1 MTGLQPSGFTSPTH
15 AGKQLNYR
23 YADDESDVVS
33 NSSGSEGEGGS
44 QLLSKVMSNASKD
57 LLASLMGKNDDI
69 KALQRAVYVAPP
81 EPAESA
87 SRYVSQRTR
96 KESTFLLDK
105 MSDASKGLLASLVA
119 QTDDMSAIK
128 NAKYQAPAEPAISA
142 KRYLS
147 VEFADSLTEEESYSS
162 AWDSDDEDRPPLLS
176 EVMSEASKGLLAS
189 LMGKDDDVKAM
200 KRAKYVAP
208 PQPAPSAAKYANARA
223 RQESQRLIDKMSDTS
238 KGLLA
243 ELFGKNDDMVA
254 LKSAM
259 YLPPQEPAESA
270 MHYLSTEYGGE
281 ESDASSSWDS
291 DDEDRPQLLSEVMS
305 EASKG
310 LLASL
315 LGKNDDLKAMKR
327 AMYVAPAQPATSA
340 AKYANA
346 RVRKDSKLLIDK
358 MSDTSK
364 GLLAELVGKNDDIS
378 ALKSAMYEPPLE
390 PAESAMHYLSTE
402 YGAEYSEASSS
413 WDSDDEDIPQLLS
426 VMSEASK
433 GLLAS
438 LMGKNDD
445 MKALKRAK
453 FVAPPQP
460 APSAA
465 KYVNAR
471 ARKDSKL
478 LIDKMSD
485 TSKGLLAEL
494 VGKNDDMAAF
504 KSAMYEPPLEPAES
518 AMHYLSTEYGAE
530 YSEASSSW
538 DSDDEDTPQLLSVM
552 SEASK
557 GLLASLMGKK
567 DDMKALKRAKFVAP
581 PQPAPSAAKYVNARA
596 RKDSKL
602 LIDKMSDTS
611 KGLLV
616 ELVGKNDD
624 MAAFKSAMY
633 EPPLEPAESAMHYLS
648 TDYGGEDS
656 ESGFGSSSSSL
667 SSEEDY
673 YSDDEDRPQRL
684 SEAMS
689 ETSKG
694 LLAALVGKNDD
705 MRALKRAKY
714 VAPSEPAVSAMRY
727 VASRDATEPLLMDQ
741 MSEASQGLLASLMG
755 KGDDQAALYR
765 ATYTIPPE
773 PAASAMRYTLA
784 RDAEEPLLVEQ
795 MSEASRGLLS
805 TLMGKDDDKAA
816 LYSATYSV
824 PSEPA
829 ESASHY
835 LAPQYG
841 DNGSETDSMSSEDNS
856 SEDESFSSS
865 RESAEDDEDT
875 PVLAESQPL
884 VEEKVILES
893 PIAEQK
899 ETELESPLSKEETQ
913 AHSAIVMKDVCVE
926 EKQSSSLTEAMAVPL
941 VAQAKLSKPKRANNE
956 TKETLILLMKQMS
969 ATSKDMLES
978 STIISTASKDLVIA
992 VTHVV
997 TLTQN
1002 QQQAA
1007 FVPPVVPPVESAA
1020 VIPPVESAAVVPPV
1034 ESADGVPPVESVV
1047 VPAIEGP
1054 TVAAIEEDGL
1064 KGEELDKED
1073 TFDESDAE
1081 LVNEDTVG
1089 ESEVEFEGEKLANED
1104 TVGDSEM
1111 EESPAPAAES
1121 CPPTPAGTKKTLR
1134 NEDLSAIKN
1143 EDEILALQQA
1153 RYAQYLVS
1161 ASEMSESE
1169 DEDELEAIE
1178 ETPVPDVEE
1187 ETAEDMVP
1195 EEDDG
1200 AIEEIDEE
1208 ASSSRN
1214 TSPAI
1219 LSAIKNEEGILAE
1232 QQARYAQYLASAPE
1246 APEDESPVEEP
1257 LPDAVPAQA
1266 AAPAVQASPKKS
1278 IEDMFGEMMN
1288 YSEPSKEQ
1296 AEVVDPAGEEDYSE
1310 GYSDEDYDSEDCSD
1324 SEGDY

>member
-291 DDEDRPQLLSEVMS
+291 DDEGRPQLLSEVMS

-364 GLLAELVGKNDDIS
+364 GLLAELVGKNDD
-378 ALKSAMYEPPLE
+378 
-390 PAESAMHYLSTE
+390 
-402 YGAEYSEASSS
+402 
-413 WDSDDEDIPQLLS
+413 
-426 VMSEASK
+426 
-433 GLLAS
+433 
-438 LMGKNDD
+438 
-445 MKALKRAK
+445 
-453 FVAPPQP
+453 
-460 APSAA
+460 
-465 KYVNAR
+465 
-471 ARKDSKL
+471 
-478 LIDKMSD
+478 
-485 TSKGLLAEL
+485 
-494 VGKNDDMAAF
+494 MAAF

-518 AMHYLSTEYGAE
+518 AMHYLSTDYGAE